1 MKKANAFARW
11 NDSLQVELQRTVKAT
26 KDEAMTVE
34 QAAEYLKV
42 HPDYIPVLVAK
53 SDDLKMIGDETII
66 VKRDKTNGWLVGAC
80 VGLFF
85 FAVCVLRGLAG

>member
-1 MKKANAFARW
+1 MTP
-11 NDSLQVELQRTVKAT
+11 LQVELQRAVKST

-53 SDDLKMIGDETII
+53 SDDLKMIGEETII
-66 VKRDKTNGWLVGAC
+66 AKRDKTNGWLIGAM
-80 VGLFF
+80 VLVLFF
-85 FAVCVLRGLAG
+85 AIAVGWE

>member
-1 MKKANAFARW
+1 MIP
-11 NDSLQVELQRTVKAT
+11 LQVELQRVVKAT

-66 VKRDKTNGWLVGAC
+66 AKRDKTNGWLIGAM
-80 VGLFF
+80 VLVLFF
-85 FAVCVLRGLAG
+85 AIAVGWE

>member
-1 MKKANAFARW
+1 MIP
-11 NDSLQVELQRTVKAT
+11 LQVELQRAVKAT

-53 SDDLKMIGDETII
+53 SDDLKMIGDTII
-66 VKRDKTNGWLVGAC
+66 AKRDKTNIWLVGGC

-85 FAVCVLRGLAG
+85 LAVSVLPGMLGMTG

>member
-1 MKKANAFARW
+1 MIP
-11 NDSLQVELQRTVKAT
+11 LQVKLQRAVKAT

-66 VKRDKTNGWLVGAC
+66 AKRDKTNGWLIGAM
-80 VGLFF
+80 VLVLFF
-85 FAVCVLRGLAG
+85 AIAVGWE

>member
-1 MKKANAFARW
+1 MIP
-11 NDSLQVELQRTVKAT
+11 LQVELQRAVKAT

-34 QAAEYLKV
+34 QAAEHLKV

-66 VKRDKTNGWLVGAC
+66 AKRDKTNGWLIGAM
-80 VGLFF
+80 VLVLFF
-85 FAVCVLRGLAG
+85 AIAVLPGIGG

>member
-1 MKKANAFARW
+1 MIP
-11 NDSLQVELQRTVKAT
+11 LQVELQRAVKST

-53 SDDLKMIGDETII
+53 SDDLKMIGEETII
-66 VKRDKTNGWLVGAC
+66 AKRDKTNGWLIGAM
-80 VGLFF
+80 VLVLFF
-85 FAVCVLRGLAG
+85 AIAVGWE

>member
-1 MKKANAFARW
+1 MIP
-11 NDSLQVELQRTVKAT
+11 LQVELQRAVKAT

-34 QAAEYLKV
+34 QAAELLKV

-66 VKRDKTNGWLVGAC
+66 AKRDKTNGWLIGAM
-80 VGLFF
+80 VAVLFF
-85 FAVCVLRGLAG
+85 AIAVLPGIGG

>member
-1 MKKANAFARW
+1 MIP
-11 NDSLQVELQRTVKAT
+11 LQVELQRAVKAT

-34 QAAEYLKV
+34 QAAEYV

-66 VKRDKTNGWLVGAC
+66 AKRDKTNGWLLVAM
-80 VGLFF
+80 VVVLFF
-85 FAVCVLRGLAG
+85 AIAVLPGIGG

>member
-1 MKKANAFARW
+1 MIP
-11 NDSLQVELQRTVKAT
+11 LQ
-26 KDEAMTVE
+26 VE

-66 VKRDKTNGWLVGAC
+66 AKRDKTNGWLIGAM
-80 VGLFF
+80 VLVLFF
-85 FAVCVLRGLAG
+85 AIAVGWE

>member
-1 MKKANAFARW
+1 MIP
-11 NDSLQVELQRTVKAT
+11 LQVELQRAVKAT

-66 VKRDKTNGWLVGAC
+66 AKRDKTNGWLIGAM
-80 VGLFF
+80 VLVLFF
-85 FAVCVLRGLAG
+85 AITVGWE

>member
-1 MKKANAFARW
+1 MIP
-11 NDSLQVELQRTVKAT
+11 LQVELQRAVKST

-66 VKRDKTNGWLVGAC
+66 AKRDKTNGWLIGAM
-80 VGLFF
+80 VLVLFF
-85 FAVCVLRGLAG
+85 AIAVGWE

>member
-1 MKKANAFARW
+1 MIP
-11 NDSLQVELQRTVKAT
+11 LQVELQRAVKST

-53 SDDLKMIGDETII
+53 SDDPKMIGDETII
-66 VKRDKTNGWLVGAC
+66 AKRDKTNGWLIGAM
-80 VGLFF
+80 VLVLFF
-85 FAVCVLRGLAG
+85 AIAVLPGIGG

>member
-1 MKKANAFARW
+1 MIP
-11 NDSLQVELQRTVKAT
+11 LQVELQRAVKAT

-53 SDDLKMIGDETII
+53 SDDLKMIGDDTII
-66 VKRDKTNGWLVGAC
+66 AKRDKTNGWLIGAM
-80 VGLFF
+80 VLVLFF
-85 FAVCVLRGLAG
+85 AIAVGWE

>member
-1 MKKANAFARW
+1 MMP
-11 NDSLQVELQRTVKAT
+11 LQVKLQRVVKAT

-34 QAAEYLKV
+34 QAADYLKV
-42 HPDYIPVLVAK
+42 PKQYIPVLVAR

-66 VKRDKTNGWLVGAC
+66 AKRDKMNGWLVGAC

-85 FAVCVLRGLAG
+85 FAVSVLPGMLG